1 MGTIPNF
8 NTNSYQQN
16 MYVKIVRNQKTRKI
30 KNSVP
35 ISKFTVIIHEE
46 LISKSL
52 FWHHKCLMNGMLRVE
67 RDTQRSSKLLQ
78 SSRLKIFKKVHFW
91 H

>member
-1 MGTIPNF
+1 MKIDKCWLWVQFQTLIQTD
-8 NTNSYQQN
+8 TNKIH
-16 MYVKIVRNQKTRKI
+16 MYVKIVRNLKTRKI
-30 KNSVP
+30 KNSMP

-67 RDTQRSSKLLQ
+67 RDTQRSS
-78 SSRLKIFKKVHFW
+78 
-91 H
+91 